1 MHSKWT
7 RVAKRGTL
15 HCNETWEGDR
25 RRTTVQLAAPGEE
38 PVTPDLVLWA
48 DSDHGVVVGQQVV
61 LPDAPAHVM
70 ADTLRRAIDHPA
82 PGGGPPR
89 QPRCI
94 RVNRQEIAEAVRP
107 VTEPLGIRVEVT
119 DTLPLADDVFRS
131 FEVQFGS
138 PADQGYLD
146 ASEVPEAALADLFE
160 AAAAFYKARPWK
172 GLTDGDPVLLECA
185 DWTPPY
191 RYAVVLGAGGSVKGV
206 AIYESL
212 KHLER
217 LALLPPDDPRSE
229 EAVAGIPVL
238 ALLFTA
244 LKELGQRRAEEVT
257 RHGWKIASRNAYP
270 LIVGTG
276 RGRESQ
282 WPTPGEVRTLTA
294 ALRMLPSYAKVLS
307 RQRWLAEGQQ
317 MLTQS
322 YTVKVGDEE
331 RHVTATFPPPHRS
344 LR

>member
-38 PVTPDLVLWA
+38 PVTPDLVLGRFH
-48 DSDHGVVVGQQVV
+48 HGVVVGQQVV
-61 LPDAPAHVM
+61 LPDAGPRHGRYAAPRH
-70 ADTLRRAIDHPA
+70 RPSA
-82 PGGGPPR
+82 PGGGPR

-94 RVNRQEIAEAVRP
+94 RVNRQRSRKRSARSPSPWEFGWRSRIRCPLLMTCFALRGAVR
-107 VTEPLGIRVEVT
+107 
-119 DTLPLADDVFRS
+119 
-131 FEVQFGS
+131 S
-138 PADQGYLD
+138 PADQGYL

-244 LKELGQRRAEEVT
+244 LKELGQRRAEEAT
-257 RHGWKIASRNAYP
+257 RHGWKIASRRCSHRA
-270 LIVGTG
+270 
-276 RGRESQ
+276 
-282 WPTPGEVRTLTA
+282 
-294 ALRMLPSYAKVLS
+294 
-307 RQRWLAEGQQ
+307 
-317 MLTQS
+317 TQ
-322 YTVKVGDEE
+322 
-331 RHVTATFPPPHRS
+331 
-344 LR
+344 